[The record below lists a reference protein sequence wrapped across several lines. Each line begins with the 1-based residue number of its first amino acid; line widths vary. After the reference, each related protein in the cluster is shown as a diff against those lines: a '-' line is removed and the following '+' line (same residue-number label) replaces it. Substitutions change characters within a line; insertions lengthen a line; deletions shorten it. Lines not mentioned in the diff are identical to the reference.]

1 MTSARDRLA
10 AKMAGFKDRVEKS
23 LEAAQTTPAEAENA
37 PPRVG
42 ALRPIWDRDRIRDL
56 ERELVQARTRIQELE
71 QAEQKVT
78 GAAPTDRRTAEA
90 LADARARAE
99 AAEREIARLLASGT
113 VIDVALGDI
122 VESPFQPRLAYDPT
136 ELQGLADSLAS
147 QGQKTHLVVRRRADG
162 KLELL
167 EGHRRKR
174 AAAIA
179 GLTSLRALVVDLND
193 DEAFLTVTTAANV
206 VASTTEYEKARTFEA
221 ALRRNPKLTQV
232 EVAKLYG
239 CHKSHVSNCLALLT
253 LPSPVL
259 ALLDATPGLFGT
271 DRAREVRALLT
282 AHPGQEKLIVEA
294 LGRLVAT
301 PKLSLTG
308 YVQGKIRET
317 SANDAKRGAR
327 GRVVKDRSGRALGSL
342 LVKNR
347 VATVRLE
354 KNIDEKAFAEA
365 VVEAF
370 AKIELKST

>member
-1 MTSARDRLA
+1 
-10 AKMAGFKDRVEKS
+10 MAGFKDRVEKS

-56 ERELVQARTRIQELE
+56 ERELVQARNRIQELE
-71 QAEQKVT
+71 ESERKVP
-78 GAAPTDRRTAEA
+78 GSAPTDRRTTEA

-99 AAEREIARLLASGT
+99 TAEREIARLLASGT
-113 VIDVALGDI
+113 VIEVALGDI

-308 YVQGKIRET
+308 YVQGKIREAN
-317 SANDAKRGAR
+317 ANDTRRGPR

-342 LVKNR
+342 LVKNH

-370 AKIELKST
+370 AKVELKST